1 VTYQVAA
8 RVYDPAVP
16 SKWLVGPYFPHADLN
31 LTGRV
36 RVDVPEPLPLDPAA
50 DLPPQLLGSAWI
62 VAAGPGRAGEP
73 GFTGA
78 PPLATCWSH
87 QVHCMRRVL
96 CLPRGLPCMAAR
108 PLLGAA
114 QTGAAKRLLR
124 RGAHQAH
131 YRPSDTLWPSGTL
144 KGMWLEAWRAAHS
157 SPTQTTQ
164 GTSGRS

>member
-8 RVYDPAVP
+8 RVYDPAMP

-31 LTGRV
+31 LTSRV

-78 PPLATCWSH
+78 PTLATCWSH
-87 QVHCMRRVL
+87 QPCAECSVSNEACHAWR
-96 CLPRGLPCMAAR
+96 RGLGFAR
-108 PLLGAA
+108 HGCQVVRLGALIQLGKGLAPAHGAA
-114 QTGAAKRLLR
+114 QRC
-124 RGAHQAH
+124 
-131 YRPSDTLWPSGTL
+131 
-144 KGMWLEAWRAAHS
+144 
-157 SPTQTTQ
+157 
-164 GTSGRS
+164 